1 MPNFMDRINAGLLG
15 PAQNYGGLLSPQDQ
29 QAAQQQAQ
37 MAMYA
42 NLMGAGGW
50 SDKPTSLGQA
60 IGGASQAGRASQTE
74 GLQSALQAQLM
85 KSQMARNEKAGMP
98 TSAEEFEYR
107 QKLTPEQQVQFDAL
121 RAKSGPAAI
130 QEFEYFKKLPP
141 EEQATFTKLQ
151 RQPTV
156 PKVVMIGNVPH
167 LVDPVTG
174 AKQPLSTL
182 ENEAAGAGA
191 VKQAEGY
198 GAACGKAAG
207 ELSGSVQKKG
217 ADAKVAQSTLD
228 GADAL
233 IDIATGSSVGAARDK
248 FAAAFG
254 YATEPAQALAELKVL
269 QANLMLNQPR
279 MEGPQSD
286 RDVQLYREAAGQ
298 LGEPGVPADIK
309 KAALRRIYALQDKY
323 TANADAATPVN
334 PAAPTAGSAPAS
346 RTPGETAAA
355 RAKRLGL

>member
-1 MPNFMDRINAGLLG
+1 MPGVMDRIYSGLLG
-15 PAQNYGGLLSPQDQ
+15 PTTNYGGILDPR
-29 QAAQQQAQ
+29 AEEMAKRQAQ
-37 MAMYA
+37 MAFASQLMQAGGYSKTPVTMGQALGTAMAGGQQAQTDSLNQALQA
-42 NLMGAGGW
+42 NLMQSQIARN
-50 SDKPTSLGQA
+50 SKVNQPTSVEEYEYVKNLPPEEQA
-60 IGGASQAGRASQTE
+60 VFNQ
-74 GLQSALQAQLM
+74 M
-85 KSQMARNEKAGMP
+85 K
-98 TSAEEFEYR
+98 
-107 QKLTPEQQVQFDAL
+107 
-121 RAKSGPAAI
+121 AKSGPAAI
-130 QEFEYFKKLPP
+130 QEFMFFKSLPP
-141 EEQATFTKLQ
+141 DEQAQYIKLQ

-174 AKQPLSTL
+174 EKRPLSSL
-182 ENEAAGAGA
+182 EQEAAGAGA

-198 GAACGKAAG
+198 GAAFGKAAG
-207 ELSGSVQKKG
+207 EVAGNIQKKG
-217 ADAKVAQSTLD
+217 SDAKMAQSTLE

-233 IDIATGSSVGAARDK
+233 IDIATGSAAGNVRDK

-298 LGEPGVPADIK
+298 LGEPGVPAEIK
-309 KAALRRIYALQDKY
+309 KAALRQIINLQNKY
-323 TANADAATPVN
+323 SDRAAGAGTVN
-334 PAAPTAGSAPAS
+334 PAAPTGAKPTAPAN
-346 RTPGETAAA
+346 ETAAQ

>member
-29 QAAQQQAQ
+29 RAAQQQAQ

-42 NLMGAGGW
+42 NLMGDGGW
-50 SDKPTSLGQA
+50 SDKPVSLGQA

-130 QEFEYFKKLPP
+130 QEFEYFKNLSPD
-141 EEQATFTKLQ
+141 EQATFTKLQ

-156 PKVVMIGNVPH
+156 PKVVMIDNVPT

-174 AKQPLSTL
+174 TRTPLSSL
-182 ENEAAGAGA
+182 EQEATGAATVKEAEATATARGAGAGA
-191 VKQAEGY
+191 IDAEIRKKGSNAVTVTDLLDIAEPLIEVSTGSTA
-198 GAACGKAAG
+198 GAGVDAVAAFFGKSTDGATAIAKLKT
-207 ELSGSVQKKG
+207 LSGQLI
-217 ADAKVAQSTLD
+217 AQ
-228 GADAL
+228 
-233 IDIATGSSVGAARDK
+233 
-248 FAAAFG
+248 
-254 YATEPAQALAELKVL
+254 
-269 QANLMLNQPR
+269 MPR

-286 RDVQLYREAAGQ
+286 SDRLLYQQSAGDLANPSVPREQRLAASATIRQLQEKYKNRAAG
-298 LGEPGVPADIK
+298 LDS
-309 KAALRRIYALQDKY
+309 
-323 TANADAATPVN
+323 ATPKPTGAKKRYN
-334 PAAPTAGSAPAS
+334 PVT
-346 RTPGETAAA
+346 RKIE
-355 RAKRLGL
+355 